1 MGVIGNMR
9 TVLLKGPILSRSGY
23 GEHARS
29 VFRALQSRPDLY
41 DIYVEPTIWGKTPWS
56 HNVSD
61 ENKEIFKCINK
72 RMQFQGTMN
81 LSLQVM
87 IPNEWTNI
95 AEKNIGVTAG
105 IETDLASETWVQ
117 FCKDIDHVIVVSNH
131 AKNVFLNSVYKDKV
145 KVANGQLM
153 DLRLEPE
160 EIDVIGYPVKN
171 KESEDM
177 GLDIQTDFNFLT
189 VAQAGPR
196 KCLDATVRW
205 FAEEFKDENVGLVVK
220 ANMQNNSKA
229 DRYNLK
235 NTMKNW
241 VKHLEG
247 RKCKVYLLHGNLNED
262 QIHHL
267 YNHEKIKCYITTTHG
282 EGFGLPIFEAAYSGL
297 PVVAPAWSG
306 HVDFLYKK
314 IIKKNGKP
322 DRKPL
327 FTKVK
332 YELEKVQKNAVWE
345 NVIVEDAKWAFSDQK
360 SFKKALRNVYV
371 AYASKKAMAKELKEF
386 LEVEM
391 AEEKIHEKYV
401 EVINKVYPPEVFE
414 VTEWLQQIEN
424 NLETHD

>member
-1 MGVIGNMR
+1 MR

-41 DIYVEPTIWGKTPWS
+41 DIYIEPTIWGKTPWS
-56 HNVSD
+56 HTVSE
-61 ENKEIFKCINK
+61 ENKEIFACINK
-72 RMQFQGTMN
+72 RQQFRGVFN

-145 KVANGQLM
+145 PVANGQMM
-153 DLRLEPE
+153 DLKLEPE

-171 KESEDM
+171 KDCEDM
-177 GLDIQTDFNFLT
+177 GLELKTDFNFLT
-189 VAQAGPR
+189 VAQSGPR

-220 ANMQNNSKA
+220 ANMQNNSIA
-229 DRYNLK
+229 DRHNLQ
-235 NTMKNW
+235 TSMKHW
-241 VKHLEG
+241 IQKLKDK
-247 RKCKVYLLHGNLNED
+247 KCKVYLLHGNLNEE

-267 YNHEKIKCYITTTHG
+267 YNHDKIKCYVTTTHG

-314 IIKKNGKP
+314 FKKKNGKP
-322 DRKPL
+322 DKKPL

-332 YELEKVQKNAVWE
+332 YELEKVQQNAVWE
-345 NVIVEDAKWAFSDQK
+345 NVIVEDSKWAFSDQK
-360 SFKKALRNVYV
+360 SFKKALRNVYD
-371 AYASKKAMAKELKEF
+371 AYSSKRAMASELKEY
-386 LEVEM
+386 LHDEM
-391 AEEKIHEKYV
+391 SEEKIHEKYID
-401 EVINKVYPPEVFE
+401 VINKVYPPEVFE
-414 VTEWLQQIEN
+414 VTDWLSQIEG